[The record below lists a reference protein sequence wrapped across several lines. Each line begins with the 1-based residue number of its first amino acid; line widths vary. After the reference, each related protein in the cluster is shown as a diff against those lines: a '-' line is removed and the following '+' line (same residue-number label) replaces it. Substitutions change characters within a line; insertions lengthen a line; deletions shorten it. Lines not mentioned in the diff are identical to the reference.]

1 MSPRPTPHPQGER
14 RLPERDQPPT
24 EPSTLSKQQMLNA
37 LQYLLVV
44 SGGGA
49 GGGVGVGANDVDGVG
64 LPPLQNDEGFVDK
77 LHDAYRKSTS
87 HQ

>member
-1 MSPRPTPHPQGER
+1 MG
-14 RLPERDQPPT
+14 
-24 EPSTLSKQQMLNA
+24 
-37 LQYLLVV
+37 V
-44 SGGGA
+44 GW
-49 GGGVGVGANDVDGVG
+49 GGVGVGANDVDGVG